1 MEKHVFEAAR
11 KLEDII
17 DGLEDGKLYES
28 LADVH
33 SQLLLVGK
41 YLNKEKFIEHDTISL
56 TSHGDI
62 RAYDRIT
69 VIYKY
74 DNGSSLVED
83 TAGKL
88 YLLPT
93 KIIE

>member
-1 MEKHVFEAAR
+1 M
-11 KLEDII
+11 D
-17 DGLEDGKLYES
+17 DLEDGKLYDS

-33 SQLLLVGK
+33 SEMLQVGK

-56 TSHGDI
+56 ASHGDI

-74 DNGSSLVED
+74 ENGSSLVED
-83 TAGKL
+83 TAGNL
-88 YLLPT
+88 HLLPS
-93 KIIE
+93 KIIKGECIGKSSRYKD